1 MGDTQSEN
9 QQLMLT
15 NPAYTY
21 PQPYMTQNPLQPYMQ
36 PIFPEG
42 YVGPIP
48 GYVSI
53 EQARRRNRR
62 LLTWSGLGLAVVI
75 ALAVAGYFFFTRSTP
90 DKTVATS
97 CHASMG
103 KD

>member
-15 NPAYTY
+15 HPAYTY

-53 EQARRRNRR
+53 EQMRRRNRR
-62 LLTWSGLGLAVVI
+62 LLTWCGLGLVAVI
-75 ALAVAGYFFFTRSTP
+75 ALAVAGYFCFPRSTP
-90 DKTVATS
+90 AKTLHTY
-97 CHASMG
+97 CHA
-103 KD
+103 